1 MLDLKEKNTRNYL
14 DGKCFCDADYLR
26 PHTSES
32 FYSRPDRILNFQ
44 LSQLNTLSN
53 GKGNI
58 APSSE
63 ITFCDGKY
71 EITIFSLLICL
82 PQQLQ
87 LLLKLTSPQDIAI
100 NYVRTCTFKK
110 TQMVAN
116 VYLLLTNRCIVK

>member
-1 MLDLKEKNTRNYL
+1 MEK
-14 DGKCFCDADYLR
+14 GFCDADYLR

-44 LSQLNTLSN
+44 LSKLNTLSN

-71 EITIFSLLICL
+71 EITTFSLLICL
-82 PQQLQ
+82 PQQL
-87 LLLKLTSPQDIAI
+87 LLKLTSPQ
-100 NYVRTCTFKK
+100 F
-110 TQMVAN
+110 VAHN
-116 VYLLLTNRCIVK
+116 

>member
-1 MLDLKEKNTRNYL
+1 MKVHLSYLLLYFCWHPVLDLKEKNTRNYL

-26 PHTSES
+26 AHTSES
-32 FYSRPDRILNFQ
+32 FYSHSDRILNSQ

-53 GKGNI
+53 DKRNI

-82 PQQLQ
+82 PQQL
-87 LLLKLTSPQDIAI
+87 LLKLTSPQ
-100 NYVRTCTFKK
+100 F
-110 TQMVAN
+110 VAHN
-116 VYLLLTNRCIVK
+116 